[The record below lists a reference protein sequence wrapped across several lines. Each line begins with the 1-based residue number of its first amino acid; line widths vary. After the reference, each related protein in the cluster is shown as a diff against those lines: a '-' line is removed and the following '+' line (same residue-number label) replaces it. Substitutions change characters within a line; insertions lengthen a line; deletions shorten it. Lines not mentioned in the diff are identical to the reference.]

1 MLWDC
6 ASRSCRLSAAACKA
20 LAGRPDK
27 AAEAG
32 AAEAAEAHESQR
44 RSGVEQPDPIEEAPE
59 PRAGGTV
66 TERLRRSSATHVVGA
81 VSYTHL
87 TLPTTLEV

>member
-6 ASRSCRLSAAACKA
+6 ASRSCRLSAAARKA

-32 AAEAAEAHESQR
+32 AAEAHESQR

-66 TERLRRSSATHVVGA
+66 TERLRRSSATHVVEVAACGA
-81 VSYTHL
+81 RREDAVK
-87 TLPTTLEV
+87 V

>member
-6 ASRSCRLSAAACKA
+6 ASRSCRLSAAARKA

-32 AAEAAEAHESQR
+32 AAEAAEAFAAFTQR
-44 RSGVEQPDPIEEAPE
+44 RAPDFSKIA
-59 PRAGGTV
+59 
-66 TERLRRSSATHVVGA
+66 
-81 VSYTHL
+81 
-87 TLPTTLEV
+87 